1 MKRFEQKRVFLWWKS
16 GDWPFRIGLLVF
28 RICSLSK
35 ETIRFTKLRVKLTNS
50 ELTCVS
56 PSNPDEVNVGIDSS
70 LYGPRSALQFMRL
83 HRVLLFD
90 SLRLLYGRTIR
101 LSCIRPLLL
110 LCFALFG
117 NSYVKIRSFGIKP
130 EIFFWKYLV
139 LRIFFLKFFEFL
151 QNYGLRSLFHI
162 QTLLEYTLNDRSFF
176 KILY

>member
-1 MKRFEQKRVFLWWKS
+1 MNAAQFFLCGKS
-16 GDWPFRIGLLVF
+16 VDWPFRIGLLVF

-56 PSNPDEVNVGIDSS
+56 PSNPDEVNVRIDSR

-101 LSCIRPLLL
+101 LSCTRPL
-110 LCFALFG
+110 CFFALRCLG
-117 NSYVKIRSFGIKP
+117 TLTSKYV
-130 EIFFWKYLV
+130 FW
-139 LRIFFLKFFEFL
+139 E
-151 QNYGLRSLFHI
+151 
-162 QTLLEYTLNDRSFF
+162 
-176 KILY
+176 